1 MNAEAERLHSL
12 TQLEIL
18 GTPASESFDRI
29 TRLASKI
36 FNLPIAAV
44 SLTDSDR
51 QWFKSRVGVE
61 HWSIPREKAPCS
73 QVAETCDVVIIE
85 DFLADPFYSDSLLA
99 KAGIRFYAGAPLVT
113 RDGFGLGAMC
123 VLGMTPRRIHRE
135 ELTALRD
142 LAATVMAQ
150 IELQHAFGRIDPISE
165 LPNRTQFIEDLS
177 DLARDQTPGQRRTA
191 VLVDLIAVDQMNH
204 VVRVM
209 GQAVVDDMV
218 KTAGRLFRHLIGPQQ
233 KAYHVGA
240 TQLAALTP
248 DGMDEIA
255 CSNFLTAQA
264 ERLRK
269 LGGPHALGSTV
280 VGIAPFPL
288 GGLPPIDILRIAQG
302 AALDARSMNKSFEIY
317 SQALD
322 TASQRSFIL
331 LRDFEAALK
340 NPVELRLVY
349 QPRID
354 LATGRCVG
362 AEALMRWT
370 HPTLGSISPGE
381 FIPLIERIALATPA
395 TAWVL
400 ETAISQ
406 IARWRN
412 HGIDFVVSVNISST
426 NLHETDFAS
435 RVSQILVRHGVE
447 PEWLELE
454 VTETA
459 VMTDAAQA
467 LVQLSKLRA
476 AGIRLAIDDFGT
488 GYSSLAYLQRLPVHV
503 VKIDRAFMMGLDVD
517 PRQLSLVTMM
527 VSMAKHLGYRV
538 VAEGVETQQAL
549 KLLRTTGCDEAQG
562 YHFARPMAADE
573 LVRWVG
579 RDPIAL

>member
-1 MNAEAERLHSL
+1 MNVEADRLHSL

-18 GTPASESFDRI
+18 DTPASESFDRI
-29 TRLASKI
+29 TRLASKV

-73 QVAETCDVVIIE
+73 QVAETCDLVVIE
-85 DFLADPFYSDSLLA
+85 DFLEDPFYNDSLLA
-99 KAGIRFYAGAPLVT
+99 KAGIRFYAGAPLIT

-123 VLGMTPRRIHRE
+123 VLGTTPRRVQRE

-177 DLARDQTPGQRRTA
+177 DLARDQVPGQRRTA

-204 VVRVM
+204 VVRVI
-209 GQAVVDDMV
+209 GQAAVDDMV
-218 KTAGRLFRHLIGPQQ
+218 KAAGRLFRLLIGPQQ

-248 DGMDEIA
+248 AGMDEIA
-255 CSNFLTAQA
+255 CGDFLTAQA
-264 ERLRK
+264 ERLLK

-288 GGLPPIDILRIAQG
+288 GGLPPIDVLRIAQG
-302 AALDARSMNKSFEIY
+302 AAQDARSTKKSFQIH
-317 SQALD
+317 SQTFD

-331 LRDFEAALK
+331 LRDFEAALQ
-340 NPVELRLVY
+340 NPAELRLLY

-370 HPTLGSISPGE
+370 HPTLGPVSPGE
-381 FIPLIERIALATPA
+381 FIPLIERMALATPA
-395 TAWVL
+395 TAWAL

-406 IARWRN
+406 IAQWRGS
-412 HGIDFVVSVNISST
+412 GIDLVVSVNISST
-426 NLHETDFAS
+426 NLHEPNFAS
-435 RVSQILVRHGVE
+435 RVSEVLDRHGVR

-467 LVQLSKLRA
+467 LVQLNELAA

-488 GYSSLAYLQRLPVHV
+488 GYSSLAYLQQLPVHV
-503 VKIDRAFMMGLDVD
+503 VKIDRAFMTNLDVD

-538 VAEGVETQQAL
+538 VAEGVETRTVLELLQAA
-549 KLLRTTGCDEAQG
+549 GCDEAQG
-562 YHFARPMAADE
+562 YHFARPMAADD
-573 LVRWVG
+573 LVKWIDSNLLG
-579 RDPIAL
+579 F